1 MERIFEKEQLAC
13 CHGTDEK
20 PTCQVRKELSIG
32 AQVTEEVSQHPLIRN
47 DRDQL
52 WENVGSRY
60 NQVTECYVLDND
72 NDDSVKLNGVVLN
85 GSYENGCVSY

>member
-32 AQVTEEVSQHPLIRN
+32 AQVTEEVS
-47 DRDQL
+47 
-52 WENVGSRY
+52 
-60 NQVTECYVLDND
+60 
-72 NDDSVKLNGVVLN
+72 
-85 GSYENGCVSY
+85 